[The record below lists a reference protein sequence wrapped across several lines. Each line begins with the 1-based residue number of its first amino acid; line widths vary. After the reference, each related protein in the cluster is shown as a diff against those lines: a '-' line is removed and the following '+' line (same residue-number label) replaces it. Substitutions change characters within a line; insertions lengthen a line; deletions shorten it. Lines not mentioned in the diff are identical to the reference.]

1 MQPGVN
7 ALVPA
12 HKLPDS
18 WLEANFVRKSITPK
32 ATSSRD
38 QDRVDQWPAALLR
51 YQPVEAVCHL
61 RWGVET
67 PYDIPKNGW
76 ELKNF
81 SGIRLE
87 VIAQE
92 HQATVVTRN
101 LAAPVEH
108 EAQKQ
113 WEERRARGE
122 VRRKLAKDKITTS
135 VAVGLKKDRWTN
147 RRS

>member
-92 HQATVVTRN
+92 HQATVVTSN
-101 LAAPVEH
+101 MAALVEH
-108 EAQKQ
+108 EAQRR
-113 WEERRARGE
+113 WEKRRARGK
-122 VRRKLAKDKITTS
+122 VRRKHANYKINTS
-135 VAVGLKKDRWTN
+135 VAVGL
-147 RRS
+147 